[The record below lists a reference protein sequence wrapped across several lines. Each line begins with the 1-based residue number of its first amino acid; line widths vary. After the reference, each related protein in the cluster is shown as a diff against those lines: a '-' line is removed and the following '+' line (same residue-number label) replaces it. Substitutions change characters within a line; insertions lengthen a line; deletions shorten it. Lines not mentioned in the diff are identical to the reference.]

1 MPCVPFGPNRRWLF
15 AIIAIF
21 AIASLGAFGQG
32 NGQSVA
38 ARTSSAPTLTQEE
51 KAWILAHP
59 VITVAVNHGW
69 MPIEF
74 LSEANQFRGI
84 SIDYLSHLEK
94 ILGIKFK
101 KVSSAET
108 PSAET
113 ADMLSAVSNKNLLKG
128 SRFIALDKPHLS
140 MPVAIFVLESNQ
152 TVHSLDDLHHKKVAV
167 FKTGAVI
174 KVLARH
180 HPEIQLYKV
189 DIAEEGLTALLTGKV
204 DAYVGNKTIVSFV
217 AHTQGLRRIKIAG
230 DTPYTVSLSMAVRK
244 DWPVLRSILQ
254 KGLAQIDADQQ
265 KSIMEN
271 WSEPAEKKSG
281 SKLAFFISAALVAI
295 IAVLGLRSWRL
306 NKEIAQRKKMSQE
319 LIWRQANFDSLT
331 QLPNRHMF
339 RERLTHELQRSDRT
353 GMPLA
358 LLFLDLDHFKEVND
372 SLGHG
377 MGDILLVEAASRLK
391 SCVRA
396 IDTVARLGGDEF
408 IVILSAMQ
416 ESADVEIAAQK
427 ILSKM
432 AEPFQLHNEMVYVSA
447 SIGITMYPED
457 ATDAEILLKNADQ
470 AMYAAKSLGRNCLH
484 YFTYAIQEAA
494 KTKRH
499 IANELRV
506 AVAEQQFHLL
516 YQPIVELP
524 TGKVHKAEALIR
536 WRHPERGVIN
546 PVQFISVAEDTGL
559 IIPIGNWIFYEVAA
573 QVAKWRD
580 ILHPGF
586 QVSVNTSPIQF
597 KNNGNFQDWIEHM
610 HNSGLPGQSIVIE
623 ITEGLLLEKNTAV
636 KFQLS
641 EFRNAGVQIAI
652 DDFGTGYSSL
662 SYLKKFDVDYVKID
676 RSFISNLTG
685 ESDDMALCEAIIS
698 MAHKLDLKVVA
709 EGIETAEQQSLLIK
723 AGCDYGQGYFF
734 AKPLS
739 PPQLE
744 NYIKESTGQ

>member
-1 MPCVPFGPNRRWLF
+1 
-15 AIIAIF
+15 
-21 AIASLGAFGQG
+21 
-32 NGQSVA
+32 
-38 ARTSSAPTLTQEE
+38 
-51 KAWILAHP
+51 
-59 VITVAVNHGW
+59 
-69 MPIEF
+69 
-74 LSEANQFRGI
+74 
-84 SIDYLSHLEK
+84 
-94 ILGIKFK
+94 
-101 KVSSAET
+101 
-108 PSAET
+108 
-113 ADMLSAVSNKNLLKG
+113 
-128 SRFIALDKPHLS
+128 
-140 MPVAIFVLESNQ
+140 
-152 TVHSLDDLHHKKVAV
+152 
-167 FKTGAVI
+167 
-174 KVLARH
+174 
-180 HPEIQLYKV
+180 
-189 DIAEEGLTALLTGKV
+189 
-204 DAYVGNKTIVSFV
+204 
-217 AHTQGLRRIKIAG
+217 
-230 DTPYTVSLSMAVRK
+230 
-244 DWPVLRSILQ
+244 
-254 KGLAQIDADQQ
+254 QQ
-265 KSIMEN
+265 KSIMYN
-271 WSEPAEKKSG
+271 WSEAAEKKTG
-281 SKLAFFISAALVAI
+281 GKLAFSISAALIAI
-295 IAVLGLRSWRL
+295 IVVLGLRSWKL
-306 NKEIAQRKKMSQE
+306 NKEIVQRKKMSQE

-339 RERLTHELQRSDRT
+339 HERLTHELQRSDRT

-377 MGDILLVEAASRLK
+377 MGDILLVEAANRLK

-416 ESADVEIAAQK
+416 ESADVEVAAQK
-427 ILSKM
+427 ILSRM
-432 AEPFQLHNEMVYVSA
+432 AEPFQLHNEMVYISA

-516 YQPIVELP
+516 YQPIVELAS
-524 TGKVHKAEALIR
+524 GNIHKAEALIR
-536 WRHPERGVIN
+536 WRHPERGLIN
-546 PVQFISVAEDTGL
+546 PGQFISVAEATGL

-573 QVAKWRD
+573 QVAKWRAL
-580 ILHPGF
+580 LHPDF
-586 QVSVNTSPIQF
+586 QISVNTSPIQF
-597 KNNGNFQDWIEHM
+597 KNNENFQDWIEHM
-610 HNSGLPGQSIVIE
+610 QGLGLPGQNIVIE

-641 EFRNAGVQIAI
+641 EFRNAGIQIAI

-734 AKPLS
+734 AQPLH
-739 PPQLE
+739 PLQLE
-744 NYIKESTGQ
+744 SFIKESMEQ